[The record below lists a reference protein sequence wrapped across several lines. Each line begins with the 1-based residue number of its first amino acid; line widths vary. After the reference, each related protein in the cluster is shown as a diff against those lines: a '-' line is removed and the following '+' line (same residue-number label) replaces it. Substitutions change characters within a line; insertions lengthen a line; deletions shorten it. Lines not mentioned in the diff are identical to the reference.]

1 MMKYCIA
8 NSIKYHALVGESDFM
23 FHNPESGFIMHDR
36 KVVIK
41 GQLIITH
48 PGITH
53 FDELTGSLI
62 LDVFAM

>member
-1 MMKYCIA
+1 
-8 NSIKYHALVGESDFM
+8 
-23 FHNPESGFIMHDR
+23 MHDR

-62 LDVFAM
+62 LDVFADVKFRIERHEPTSAELDKPGYLGGRHQRSA